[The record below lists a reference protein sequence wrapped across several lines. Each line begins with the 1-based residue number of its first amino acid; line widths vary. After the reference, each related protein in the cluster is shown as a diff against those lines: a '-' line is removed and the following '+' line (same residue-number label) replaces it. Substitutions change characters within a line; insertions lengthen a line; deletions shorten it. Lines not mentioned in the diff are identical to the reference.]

1 MRKNRRTVWLC
12 AAVAVFFLALM
23 IFSVI
28 LSSDGSRYSCRV
40 EEDLFS
46 LDMDS
51 FSGTGAETF
60 YLREGDSID
69 VSAVRISGEL
79 SIVIGQVGRQP
90 VYEGNGRGPDSFRV
104 TIQEDGN
111 YLISVSGRHAEGSIS
126 FQIKRAAAELRHL

>member
-12 AAVAVFFLALM
+12 AAVPVFFLALM
-23 IFSVI
+23 IFSGI

-40 EEDLFS
+40 DEDLFL

-51 FSGTGAETF
+51 FGSTVAETF

-90 VYEGNGRGPDSFRV
+90 IYEGNGRGPDSFRV
-104 TIQEDGN
+104 TIPEDGD
-111 YLISVSGRHAEGSIS
+111 YIISVTGKHAEGSIS
-126 FQIKRAAAELRHL
+126 FQISKAEY